1 MKNQFT
7 QGSIIAHVRSSK
19 YKDIKCSGVV
29 ISARCDL
36 AQNKIKNFH
45 YLTALP
51 LENWIYE
58 ELYYKLIEEAISNE
72 LGGIKKILQCYKLD
86 YDLVMEWQYD
96 QRKRLFEKALS
107 PKDCQHATKKLDE
120 CIKYENMRVCV
131 DTAEKKKKIEMFFS
145 EKSVKECIRRLVN
158 GAYPKFVFIPQNGY
172 LDNGVMNDGLV
183 VDLQDI
189 YQLPIEIAYE
199 IQNNELD
206 FPLINDEKKIK
217 SINQNFFFDGK
228 DDFVIIEGVIG
239 SPWIEYVL
247 QQFAHSFIRIGVDNA
262 TTTEISEYY
271 DKFIRGK

>member
-107 PKDCQHATKKLDE
+107 SKDCQHATKKLDE

-131 DTAEKKKKIEMFFS
+131 DTAEKRRKLKCFFRKKVS
-145 EKSVKECIRRLVN
+145 RSVLEGLLMVRILN
-158 GAYPKFVFIPQNGY
+158 LY
-172 LDNGVMNDGLV
+172 LYLKM
-183 VDLQDI
+183 DI
-189 YQLPIEIAYE
+189 
-199 IQNNELD
+199 
-206 FPLINDEKKIK
+206 LIM
-217 SINQNFFFDGK
+217 G
-228 DDFVIIEGVIG
+228 
-239 SPWIEYVL
+239 
-247 QQFAHSFIRIGVDNA
+247 
-262 TTTEISEYY
+262 
-271 DKFIRGK
+271 